1 VARIAVACPAGNAVA
16 CKGTLR
22 LETRIRGRKLR
33 LASKR
38 IKLAPGRR
46 ATVRLRIGRGAKRR
60 IARVRRVRVKAIA
73 TTRDASGQKL
83 TGARMFRLRT
93 AR

>member
-1 VARIAVACPAGNAVA
+1 VACEGR
-16 CKGTLR
+16 LR

-46 ATVRLRIGRGAKRR
+46 ATARLRIGRSAQRR

-73 TTRDASGQKL
+73 TTRDATGQKL
-83 TGARMFRLRT
+83 TGARTFRLKVR
-93 AR
+93 R